1 MLKVGIERFLYFEEK
16 KTGRQTAV
24 PICINT
30 FTVDKFLTGNGILNP
45 GDREEDD
52 QSSEW
57 RSLPRHH
64 NTLHQWGRKI
74 ILDKFLLIQFYDRS
88 CIKLL
93 KDLYWY
99 YFLFR
104 ALVSLFPAPVLSLV
118 WRPWWSHLGLSG
130 AGTLPAPTPLEM
142 FFSFKISFSML
153 SSAFRQGIR
162 MNCIAPGP
170 IETEVMIWTF
180 SCFCLD
186 SLDCFAFCLIM
197 LGLPRYL
204 FLPCSVI
211 LQGAFGRLDPT
222 GEAGKTMM
230 DQIPVVGQLWYLK
243 KVNLV

>member
-16 KTGRQTAV
+16 KTGRQTVV
-24 PICINT
+24 PICIDI

-153 SSAFRQGIR
+153 SF
-162 MNCIAPGP
+162 CIQARHSNELYCAWSHWNWGHDMDFFLLLP
-170 IETEVMIWTF
+170 WF
-180 SCFCLD
+180 
-186 SLDCFAFCLIM
+186 
-197 LGLPRYL
+197 LGL
-204 FLPCSVI
+204 FCI
-211 LQGAFGRLDPT
+211 LSHNARVTSIFVFAL
-222 GEAGKTMM
+222 
-230 DQIPVVGQLWYLK
+230 
-243 KVNLV
+243 